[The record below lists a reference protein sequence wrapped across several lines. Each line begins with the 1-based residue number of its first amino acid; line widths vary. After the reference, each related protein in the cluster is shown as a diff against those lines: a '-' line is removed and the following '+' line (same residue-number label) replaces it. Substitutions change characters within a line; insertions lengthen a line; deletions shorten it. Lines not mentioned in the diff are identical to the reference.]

1 MVSNKETYARLSY
14 VYVCVHLCVCI
25 RVSMCI
31 CVCVYL
37 RESKAV
43 EMVALSVWTS
53 VVVMAVSSA
62 EMSVA
67 SLKK

>member
-1 MVSNKETYARLSY
+1 
-14 VYVCVHLCVCI
+14 
-25 RVSMCI
+25 MCI